1 MKLKDLPQNIKL
13 RLITSFFNRM
23 AFNAVMPF
31 IALFFA
37 HEVNKVFAGSLLL
50 LSVGINFATN
60 LVGGYIADRFRR
72 KKVLL
77 ITSFTTFALLLLMTL
92 CLIPNKRLIWLFTA
106 LYLIYVVSSNLGR
119 PAMQAIILDS
129 TTAEN
134 RKAVFAIDYWLLN
147 LSISFG
153 AILGGLLYMNH
164 QIMLFSFLTLTTIFI
179 AIAYLIWLQDDSVP
193 TIEKQHDNI
202 LLDLISNYKTALRDH
217 RFVKLTLGMMFIFSA
232 EFSLSSYISVR
243 LTETFKSVKIFGFEI
258 EGVRMFSLLSFENTL
273 LVVCFTFLVSRW
285 TNTMNNKKS
294 ILLGLAVYGL
304 GYTFLTSSNHF
315 YLLLLFGALA
325 TLGEL
330 MYSPV
335 FQTEQANCIP
345 ADKRGSYLAFSGLG
359 FNGASMISSGALIL
373 GAFLAPWEMSIFI
386 GIIVM
391 SGIALIYSALF
402 YTGKIRLVLNR

>member
-13 RLITSFFNRM
+13 RLITSFFNRI

-77 ITSFTTFALLLLMTL
+77 ITSFTTFALLFLMTL

-164 QIMLFSFLTLTTIFI
+164 QIMLFSFLTVTTVFI
-179 AIAYLIWLQDDSVP
+179 AIAYLIWLQDDSIP

-202 LLDLISNYKTALRDH
+202 LLDLISNYKTALMDH

-243 LTETFKSVKIFGFEI
+243 LAETFKSVKIFGFEI

-402 YTGKIRLVLNR
+402 YTGKIRLVFNR

>member
-77 ITSFTTFALLLLMTL
+77 ITSFTTFALLLWMTL

-243 LTETFKSVKIFGFEI
+243 LAETFKSVKIFGFEI

-402 YTGKIRLVLNR
+402 YTGKIRLVFNR

>member
-77 ITSFTTFALLLLMTL
+77 LTSFTTFALLLLMTL
-92 CLIPNKRLIWLFTA
+92 CLIPNKRLIWLFTT
-106 LYLIYVVSSNLGR
+106 LYLIYVISSNLGR

-153 AILGGLLYMNH
+153 AILGGLLYMDH

-193 TIEKQHDNI
+193 SIEKQHDNI
-202 LLDLISNYKTALRDH
+202 LLDLISNYKTALMDH

-243 LTETFKSVKIFGFEI
+243 LAETFKSVKIFGFEI

-345 ADKRGSYLAFSGLG
+345 PDKRGSYLAFSGLG

>member
-1 MKLKDLPQNIKL
+1 MKLKDLPQNINL

-77 ITSFTTFALLLLMTL
+77 LTSFTTFALLLLMTL
-92 CLIPNKRLIWLFTA
+92 CLIPNKRLIWLFTT
-106 LYLIYVVSSNLGR
+106 LYLIYVISSNLGR

-153 AILGGLLYMNH
+153 AILGGLLYMDH

-202 LLDLISNYKTALRDH
+202 LLDLISNYKTALMDH

-243 LTETFKSVKIFGFEI
+243 LAETFKSVKIFGFEI

-345 ADKRGSYLAFSGLG
+345 PDKRGSYLAFSGLG

>member
-13 RLITSFFNRM
+13 RLITSFFNRI

-77 ITSFTTFALLLLMTL
+77 ITSFTTFALLFLMTL

-164 QIMLFSFLTLTTIFI
+164 QIMLFSFLTVTTVFI
-179 AIAYLIWLQDDSVP
+179 AIAYLIWLQDDSIP

-202 LLDLISNYKTALRDH
+202 LLDLISNYKTALMDH

-232 EFSLSSYISVR
+232 EFSLSTYISVR
-243 LTETFKSVKIFGFEI
+243 LAETFKSVKIFGFEI

-345 ADKRGSYLAFSGLG
+345 ADKRGSYLALSGLG

-402 YTGKIRLVLNR
+402 YTGKIRLVFNR

>member
-106 LYLIYVVSSNLGR
+106 LYLIYVISSNLGR

-134 RKAVFAIDYWLLN
+134 RKAVFAIDYWLMN

-164 QIMLFSFLTLTTIFI
+164 QIVLFSFLTVTTVII
-179 AIAYLIWLQDDSVP
+179 AIAYLIWLQDDSIP

-202 LLDLISNYKTALRDH
+202 LLDLISNYKTALMDH

-243 LTETFKSVKIFGFEI
+243 LAETFKSVKIFGFEI

-285 TNTMNNKKS
+285 TNKMNNKKS

-402 YTGKIRLVLNR
+402 YTGKISLILNR

>member
-164 QIMLFSFLTLTTIFI
+164 QIVLFSFLTVTTVFI
-179 AIAYLIWLQDDSVP
+179 AIAYLIWLQDDSIP

-202 LLDLISNYKTALRDH
+202 LLDLISNYKTALMDH

-243 LTETFKSVKIFGFEI
+243 LAETFKSVKIFGFEI

>member
-243 LTETFKSVKIFGFEI
+243 LAETFKSVKIFGFEI

-402 YTGKIRLVLNR
+402 YTGKIRLVFNR

>member
-1 MKLKDLPQNIKL
+1 
-13 RLITSFFNRM
+13 
-23 AFNAVMPF
+23 MPF

-77 ITSFTTFALLLLMTL
+77 ITSFTTFALLFLMTL

-164 QIMLFSFLTLTTIFI
+164 QIMLFSFLTVTTVFI
-179 AIAYLIWLQDDSVP
+179 AIAYLIWLQDDSIP

-202 LLDLISNYKTALRDH
+202 LLDLISNYKTALMDH

-232 EFSLSSYISVR
+232 EFSLSTYISVR
-243 LTETFKSVKIFGFEI
+243 LAETFKSVKIFGFEI

-345 ADKRGSYLAFSGLG
+345 ADKRGSYLALSGLG

-402 YTGKIRLVLNR
+402 YTGKIRLVFNR

>member
-1 MKLKDLPQNIKL
+1 M
-13 RLITSFFNRM
+13 
-23 AFNAVMPF
+23 
-31 IALFFA
+31 
-37 HEVNKVFAGSLLL
+37 NKVFAGSLLL

-77 ITSFTTFALLLLMTL
+77 ITSFTTFALLFLMTL

-164 QIMLFSFLTLTTIFI
+164 QIMLFSFLTVTTVFI
-179 AIAYLIWLQDDSVP
+179 AIAYLIWLQGDSIP

-202 LLDLISNYKTALRDH
+202 LLDLISNYKTALMDH

-232 EFSLSSYISVR
+232 EFSLSTYISVR
-243 LTETFKSVKIFGFEI
+243 LAETFKSVKIFGFEI

-345 ADKRGSYLAFSGLG
+345 ADKRGHTLLSLG
-359 FNGASMISSGALIL
+359 
-373 GAFLAPWEMSIFI
+373 
-386 GIIVM
+386 
-391 SGIALIYSALF
+391 
-402 YTGKIRLVLNR
+402 

>member
-129 TTAEN
+129 TTAQN

-164 QIMLFSFLTLTTIFI
+164 QIMLFSFLTVTTVFI
-179 AIAYLIWLQDDSVP
+179 AIAYLIWLQDDSIP
-193 TIEKQHDNI
+193 TIQKQHDNI
-202 LLDLISNYKTALRDH
+202 LLDLISNYKTALMDH

-243 LTETFKSVKIFGFEI
+243 LAETFKSVKIFGFEI

-285 TNTMNNKKS
+285 TNTMINKKS

-402 YTGKIRLVLNR
+402 YTGKIRLILNR

>member
-13 RLITSFFNRM
+13 RLITSFFNRI

-77 ITSFTTFALLLLMTL
+77 ITSFTTFALLFLMTL

-164 QIMLFSFLTLTTIFI
+164 QIMLFSFLTVTTVFI
-179 AIAYLIWLQDDSVP
+179 AIAYLIWLQGDSIP

-202 LLDLISNYKTALRDH
+202 LLDLISNYKTALMDH

-232 EFSLSSYISVR
+232 EFSLSTYISVR
-243 LTETFKSVKIFGFEI
+243 LAETFKSVKIFGFEI

-345 ADKRGSYLAFSGLG
+345 ADKRGSYLALSGLG

-391 SGIALIYSALF
+391 SGIALIYSGLF

>member
-13 RLITSFFNRM
+13 RLITSFFNRI

-77 ITSFTTFALLLLMTL
+77 ITSFTTFALLFLMTL

-164 QIMLFSFLTLTTIFI
+164 QIMLFSFLTVTTVFI
-179 AIAYLIWLQDDSVP
+179 AIAYLIWLQDDSIP

-202 LLDLISNYKTALRDH
+202 LLDLISNYKTALMDH

-232 EFSLSSYISVR
+232 EFSLSTYISVR
-243 LTETFKSVKIFGFEI
+243 LAETFKSVKIFGFEI

-345 ADKRGSYLAFSGLG
+345 ADKRGSYLALSGLG

-391 SGIALIYSALF
+391 SGIALIYSGLF

>member
-77 ITSFTTFALLLLMTL
+77 LTSFTTFALLLLMTL

-106 LYLIYVVSSNLGR
+106 LYLIYVISSNLGR

-164 QIMLFSFLTLTTIFI
+164 QIMLFSFLTLTTVFI

-202 LLDLISNYKTALRDH
+202 LLDLISNYKTALMDH

-243 LTETFKSVKIFGFEI
+243 LAETFKSVKIFGFEI

-345 ADKRGSYLAFSGLG
+345 PDKRGSYLAFSGLG

-402 YTGKIRLVLNR
+402 YTGKIKLVLNR

>member
-13 RLITSFFNRM
+13 RLITSFFNRI

-106 LYLIYVVSSNLGR
+106 LYLIYVISSNLGR

-164 QIMLFSFLTLTTIFI
+164 QIMLFSFLTVTTVFI
-179 AIAYLIWLQDDSVP
+179 AIAYLIWLQDDSIP

-202 LLDLISNYKTALRDH
+202 LLDLISNYKTALMDH
-217 RFVKLTLGMMFIFSA
+217 RFVKLTLAMMFIFSA

-243 LTETFKSVKIFGFEI
+243 LAETFKSVKIFGFEI

-335 FQTEQANCIP
+335 FQAEQANCIP
-345 ADKRGSYLAFSGLG
+345 PDKRGSYLAFSGLG

-402 YTGKIRLVLNR
+402 YTGKISLILNR

>member
-1 MKLKDLPQNIKL
+1 MKLKDIPQNIKL

-106 LYLIYVVSSNLGR
+106 LYLIYVISSNLGR

-164 QIMLFSFLTLTTIFI
+164 QIMLFSFLTLTTVFI
-179 AIAYLIWLQDDSVP
+179 AIAYLIWLQDDSIP

-202 LLDLISNYKTALRDH
+202 LLDLISNYKTALMDH

-243 LTETFKSVKIFGFEI
+243 LAETFKSVKIFGFEI

-402 YTGKIRLVLNR
+402 YTGKISLILNR